1 MNRYDCEAIR
11 DLLPSL
17 TRGEMLPHE
26 ATVAELHLDTCAEC
40 RAEADIVRILQETLA
55 PVPAELETRVIGAVR
70 RRSRLRGTPAR
81 LALAATLAAAV
92 IGGSLFYDRAGA
104 GSDFDVEAVSW
115 AAVQDPLLHGDSEL
129 HELSVEQLEFLLE
142 EMEP

>member
-17 TRGEMLPHE
+17 MRGEMLPHE
-26 ATVAELHLDTCAEC
+26 TTVAELHLDTCAEC
-40 RAEADIVRILQETLA
+40 RAEADIVRVLQETLA
-55 PVPAELETRVIGAVR
+55 PVPAGLESRVISAVR
-70 RRSRLRGTPAR
+70 RRSLLRGTPAR

-92 IGGSLFYDRAGA
+92 IGGSLVYDRGRN
-104 GSDFDVEAVSW
+104 GSDLDVEAVTW
-115 AAVQDPLLHGDSEL
+115 AAAQDPLLHGSSEL
-129 HELSVEQLEFLLE
+129 HELSVEQLELLLE

>member
-17 TRGEMLPHE
+17 TRGEVLPHE
-26 ATVAELHLDTCAEC
+26 ATIAQLHLDNCDEC
-40 RAEADIVRILQETLA
+40 RAEADIVRVLQESLA
-55 PVPAELETRVIGAVR
+55 PVPAGLETRVITAVR
-70 RRSRLRGTPAR
+70 RRSLLRSRPAR

-92 IGGSLFYDRAGA
+92 IGGSLVYDRARGF
-104 GSDFDVEAVSW
+104 DLDVEAVTW
-115 AAVQDPLLHGDSEL
+115 AAAQDPLLHGSSEL
-129 HELSVEQLEFLLE
+129 HELSVEQLELLLE